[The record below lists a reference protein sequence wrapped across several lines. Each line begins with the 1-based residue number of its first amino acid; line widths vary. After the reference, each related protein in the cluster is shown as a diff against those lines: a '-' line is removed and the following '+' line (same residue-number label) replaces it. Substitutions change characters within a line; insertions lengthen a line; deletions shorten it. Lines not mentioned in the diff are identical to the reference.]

1 MADIEIPQ
9 PNSHTESSL
18 VRSSTRNSLIN
29 SVNKDKVN
37 QPALKGKVK
46 KKELTFKEKLKRSFV
61 KEDLT
66 DIRDYV
72 IFDVIVPSI
81 KKGIFDTIVGAAG
94 QLFGISVPSSAFRW
108 SGSPTTTSGYDGHP
122 RTTTP
127 YRDLS
132 SIGRGERRI
141 SPIYSHPYDRYDRFF
156 IGDYPFDYR
165 EDAVS
170 TIERM
175 MDICDSQHG
184 WVTVADFFNIV
195 DPDSS
200 LFGRNPYT
208 NYNYGWPS
216 MDSATVESL
225 PDGSG
230 YYIVMP
236 PARSR

>member
-1 MADIEIPQ
+1 MANIEIPQ
-9 PNSHTESSL
+9 PNSSPESSL
-18 VRSSTRNSLIN
+18 VRSSTRNSLFKN
-29 SVNKDKVN
+29 DLNKEQPAN
-37 QPALKGKVK
+37 QPSFKGKVK
-46 KKELTFKEKLKRSFV
+46 KKELTFQEKLKRSFV

-94 QLFGISVPSSAFRW
+94 QLFGISVPTSAFRW
-108 SGSPTTTSGYDGHP
+108 SGASSSSGYDGRP
-122 RTTTP
+122 KNMP
-127 YRDLS
+127 YRDYT
-132 SIGRGERRI
+132 SIDRGGRRTT
-141 SPIYSHPYDRYDRFF
+141 PIYAHSYDRYDRFY

-165 EDAVS
+165 EDAVA

-184 WVTVADFFNIV
+184 WVSVADFFNIV

-216 MDSATVESL
+216 MDSAVVESL

-230 YYIVMP
+230 YYIAMP